1 MPSVAA
7 QPWRNRAAADLER
20 TRTTAPFRARLSRNG
35 ENCVHLIFLN
45 DPMTSLSEKAA
56 LRIDF
61 VSDVACPWC
70 AVGLNSLEKALQAVA
85 GEIPVELHFQPFE
98 LNPTMATEGA
108 DAGEYLKAKY
118 GMDDAQLARNRAA
131 IRERGAAVGFDF
143 GDRARVWNTFDA
155 HRLLHWA
162 GLQSSDAQRAL
173 KHAML
178 QAYHGRG
185 LNPSDPQLL
194 ARLAGAAGLDATE
207 AVAVLNEGRY
217 AEAVRA
223 AEAEWQRAGIQSVP
237 SIVINREHLIQ
248 GGQSPAVFEQALRQ
262 IARSSPS

>member
-1 MPSVAA
+1 MC
-7 QPWRNRAAADLER
+7 D
-20 TRTTAPFRARLSRNG
+20 
-35 ENCVHLIFLN
+35 HLILTT
-45 DPMTSLSEKAA
+45 DPMTSLPEKPA

-85 GEIPVELHFQPFE
+85 GQIPVELHFQPFE
-98 LNPTMATEGA
+98 LNPTMAAEGA

-118 GMDDAQLARNRAA
+118 GMGDEQLARNRAT

-143 GDRARVWNTFDA
+143 GDRVRVWNTFDA

-162 GLQSSDAQRAL
+162 GLQSGDAQRAL

-178 QAYHGRG
+178 QAYHGQG

-194 ARLAGAAGLDATE
+194 ARLAGEAGLDALE

-217 AEAVRA
+217 AEEVRA

-237 SIVINREHLIQ
+237 SIVINRQYLIQ
-248 GGQSPAVFEQALRQ
+248 GGQPPEVFEQALRQ
-262 IARSSPS
+262 IADSSLS